1 MKKKST
7 IAWLVSCGFCL
18 SVSTAGAQQVD
29 WPENVTL
36 QAPGSAAT
44 TPVQKVAF
52 DALNLES
59 PDPQEPVQY
68 SLNDRSQAPI
78 KAQPASIVGSGSSA
92 RSGIIKSLDTNA
104 TTTRKSA
111 PNRIISVQTP
121 QDQDSTVDVPDAPAV
136 DTQSDPTGRP
146 LAVPSNAATMPD
158 EYYRRSWCNLGDPVY
173 FVDRPT
179 LRIGGWD
186 QVGWHTQDNGL
197 FNNRKNE
204 LNLHQSWGFIEKDFV
219 TAYGTNVKFRGDLM
233 YGIDSHRLQAFGN
246 EPFGAP
252 QDWDNTWDNG
262 SYGWALPQLYS
273 EVEFQRATVRAGR
286 FLSPFGFENAAPVE
300 NFFYS
305 HTYAYTLTHPHTLSG
320 AVVETCVNDTTS
332 VFAGGTNGWDTD
344 FDEVG
349 FTGLGGFTKRLA
361 NGGLLTYGTSFGE
374 FGQRGVG
381 YFHSIVYAVQAT
393 EKVQLA
399 MQSDWLDADLSE
411 DWGVTGYGI
420 YRFNPCLAAGTR
432 LEYWET
438 DPGVSKQQSALAWTS
453 GLNYRPH
460 ANVVI
465 RPEVRMDWNG
475 AAVADGDLN
484 LGIDF
489 VLTY

>member
-1 MKKKST
+1 MTQKSSFVFLLS
-7 IAWLVSCGFCL
+7 IAMGMSSPVAFG
-18 SVSTAGAQQVD
+18 QIQ
-29 WPENVTL
+29 WPGQPML
-36 QAPGSAAT
+36 HGPGT
-44 TPVQKVAF
+44 TPTPVQKVAY
-52 DALNLES
+52 DALNL
-59 PDPQEPVQY
+59 
-68 SLNDRSQAPI
+68 DRPGSSGPI
-78 KAQPASIVGSGSSA
+78 KASFSDEATAIGSAVSDSQSSVPAQGIV
-92 RSGIIKSLDTNA
+92 RSL
-104 TTTRKSA
+104 SA
-111 PNRIISVQTP
+111 PIVQVSLQDDIVVSVQ
-121 QDQDSTVDVPDAPAV
+121 DDSKVQVPDAPAV

-146 LAVPSNAATMPD
+146 LAVSSNAATMPD
-158 EYYRRSWCNLGDPVY
+158 DYYRRSRCNLGDPVY
-173 FVDRPT
+173 FVDKPT

-197 FNNRKNE
+197 FNDYKNK
-204 LNLHQSWGFIEKDFV
+204 LALHQSWGFVEKDFV
-219 TAYGTNVKFRGDLM
+219 TAYGTNIKFRGDLM
-233 YGIDSHRLQAFGN
+233 YGIDSRRLQAFGN
-246 EPFGAP
+246 EPYGAP
-252 QDWDNTWDNG
+252 QDWDNSWDNG
-262 SYGWALPQLYS
+262 TYGWALPQLYS
-273 EVEFQRATVRAGR
+273 EVETQRGSVRFGR

-305 HTYAYTLTHPHTLSG
+305 HTYTYTLSHPHTLSG
-320 AVVETCVNDTTS
+320 VVAETCVNDSTS
-332 VFAGGTNGWDTD
+332 VFFGGTNGWDTD
-344 FDEVG
+344 FDQVG
-349 FTGLGGFTKRLA
+349 FTGLGGFTKRLD

-393 EKVQLA
+393 EKVQIA
-399 MQSDWLDADLSE
+399 MQSDWLDSDLSD

-438 DPGVSKQQSALAWTS
+438 DPGVTKQESALAWTS

-475 AAVADGDLN
+475 AAVAKGDLN

-489 VLTY
+489 VVTF